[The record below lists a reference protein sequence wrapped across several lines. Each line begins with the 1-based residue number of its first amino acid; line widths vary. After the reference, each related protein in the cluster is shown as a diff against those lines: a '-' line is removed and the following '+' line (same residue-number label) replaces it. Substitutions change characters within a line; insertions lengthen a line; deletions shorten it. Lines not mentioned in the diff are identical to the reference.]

1 MKQKFNKKIP
11 LNLQTGAVQD
21 ADCGTMLLD
30 GVSGEYV
37 SVNDGHGAASG
48 ERVAVNDESEQA
60 NNAEA
65 F

>member
-1 MKQKFNKKIP
+1 MKQKFSKKTP
-11 LNLQTGAVQD
+11 LKLLTGSVQD
-21 ADCGTMLLD
+21 ADCGTMRLD

-37 SVNDGHGAASG
+37 SVNDGHDVASG
-48 ERVAVNDESEQA
+48 ERIAVNDESEQA